1 MVHHPLCE
9 EQRRFNWPGLAREAS
24 EISKRLVVEDP
35 NTTVMTKSEYRSEVT
50 KACHQYQEGLLR
62 TKMKKKDGEVMK
74 KCQRISKYFYGRK
87 SYFDNKVPSTVRSYF
102 ATRVSMQPI
111 AGNFRQDRRFART
124 QWLCRCERETEEE
137 RHLTDSCPLY
147 RDIRQQYSNLEDD
160 DQLVDFFQKMLNR
173 RDQIDQQEQ
182 ERRRE
187 GVKGEEK
194 E

>member
-1 MVHHPLCE
+1 
-9 EQRRFNWPGLAREAS
+9 
-24 EISKRLVVEDP
+24 
-35 NTTVMTKSEYRSEVT
+35 
-50 KACHQYQEGLLR
+50 
-62 TKMKKKDGEVMK
+62 MKKKDREVMK
-74 KCQRISKYFYGRK
+74 KCQKISKDFYGRK
-87 SYFDNKVPSTVRSYF
+87 SYFDNKVPSAVRSYF

-124 QWLCRCERETEEE
+124 QWLCRCEREREEE

-147 RDIRQQYSNLEDD
+147 KDIRQPYSNLEDD
-160 DQLVDFFQKMLNR
+160 DQLVGFFQKMLDR

-187 GVKGEEK
+187 GAGGEE